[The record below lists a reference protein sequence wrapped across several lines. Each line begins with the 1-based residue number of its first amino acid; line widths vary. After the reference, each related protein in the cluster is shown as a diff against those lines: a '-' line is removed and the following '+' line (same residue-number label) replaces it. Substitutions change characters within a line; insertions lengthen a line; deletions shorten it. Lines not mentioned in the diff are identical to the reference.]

1 MNAENDKI
9 FKKKNTTK
17 HLYKFVQINVVQM
30 FFVHWEHHPL
40 NHCYFRKLKYL
51 ACSYKYIHVEFNH
64 AKR

>member
-1 MNAENDKI
+1 MNAENNKI
-9 FKKKNTTK
+9 AKKKT
-17 HLYKFVQINVVQM
+17 HLYNFVQINVVQM

-51 ACSYKYIHVEFNH
+51 ECSYKCIHVEFIH